1 MPCAETGLIHVAAKT
16 LSSLYPHAFV
26 TGASGGLGLA
36 FAKMLLGEGI
46 RVTGTARETSRLASL
61 TKTPG
66 FTPLALDLAEP
77 LVAERA
83 FADAETAVGPDGF
96 DLVINNAGYGLFGAF
111 GAVDYSV
118 WQRQVDALLGT
129 TARLSHAALQGMA
142 MRRRGCL
149 VNVSSLAVEFPLPF
163 MSGYNMAKAGLSAL
177 SESLIF
183 EMRGTGVT
191 VIDFRPGD
199 YRTAFNQA
207 MLPTARRNSADP
219 RLASVWRELES
230 HLATAPLAVAAARDL
245 RRALL
250 SGHSGTVR
258 SGSFFQARVAPLF
271 ARLAPA
277 RVRRAIIARYQGA
290 S

>member
-1 MPCAETGLIHVAAKT
+1 MAAKT
-16 LSSLYPHAFV
+16 ISSVYRNAFI

-46 RVTGTARETSRLASL
+46 RVTGTAREVERLKPLAKSEA
-61 TKTPG
+61 
-66 FTPLALDLAEP
+66 FTAVALDLADAAG
-77 LVAERA
+77 AERA
-83 FADAETAVGPDGF
+83 FREAEDAAGGGGF
-96 DLVINNAGYGLFGAF
+96 DLVINNAGFGLFAPF
-111 GAVDYSV
+111 AAVEFSV
-118 WQRQVDALLGT
+118 WQGQMDAMVGA
-129 TARLSHAALQGMA
+129 TARLSHAGLRSMLSRKHGT
-142 MRRRGCL
+142 L

-183 EMRGTGVT
+183 ETRGTGVT

-207 MLPTARRNSADP
+207 MQPTAHLNAADP
-219 RLASVWRELES
+219 RLASAWRELEA

-245 RRALL
+245 RKALL
-250 SGHSGTVR
+250 RGRSGTVR
-258 SGSFFQARVAPLF
+258 SGSFFQARIAPF
-271 ARLAPA
+271 FSRLAPA
-277 RVRRAIIARYQGA
+277 RVRRAVIARYQGA

>member
-1 MPCAETGLIHVAAKT
+1 MAAKT
-16 LSSLYPHAFV
+16 LSSRYRHAFI

-36 FAKMLLGEGI
+36 FAKMLLAEGI
-46 RVTGTARETSRLASL
+46 RVTGTARDVARLAAL
-61 TKTPG
+61 AKDAR
-66 FTPLALDLAEP
+66 FTPLALDLADAA
-77 LVAERA
+77 VAERA
-83 FADAETAVGPDGF
+83 FREAEVAAGEGGF

-111 GAVDYSV
+111 TGVDFVV
-118 WQRQVDALLGT
+118 WQAQVDALLGA
-129 TARLSHAALQGMA
+129 TARLSHAGLRSMLP
-142 MRRRGCL
+142 RKRGTL

-183 EMRGTGVT
+183 ETRGTGVT
-191 VIDFRPGD
+191 VIDLRPGD

-207 MLPTARRNSADP
+207 MQPTAHLKASDP
-219 RLASVWRELES
+219 RLASAWRELES

-250 SGHSGTVR
+250 RGCSGTVR
-258 SGSFFQARVAPLF
+258 SGSFFQARIAPF
-271 ARLAPA
+271 FSRLAPA
-277 RVRRAIIARYQGA
+277 RVRRAIIARYQGV

>member
-1 MPCAETGLIHVAAKT
+1 LPCAETGLIDVAAKT
-16 LSSLYPHAFV
+16 LSSLYSHAFV

-46 RVTGTARETSRLASL
+46 RVTGTAREVSRLGSL
-61 TKTPG
+61 AKDPR
-66 FTPLALDLAEP
+66 FTPVALDLAQP
-77 LVAERA
+77 AAAERV
-83 FADAETAVGPDGF
+83 FADAAAAAGPDGF

-118 WQRQVDALLGT
+118 WQGQLDALLGT
-129 TARLSHAALQGMA
+129 TARLSHAALRNMEP
-142 MRRRGCL
+142 RRRGCL
-149 VNVSSLAVEFPLPF
+149 VNISSLAVEFPLPF

-183 EMRGTGVT
+183 ETRGTGVT

-207 MLPTARRNSADP
+207 MQPTALLNPADP
-219 RLASVWRELES
+219 RLVSVWRELES

-245 RRALL
+245 RRALMR
-250 SGHSGTVR
+250 GRSGTVR
-258 SGSFFQARVAPLF
+258 SGSFFQARVAPFF